1 MQDTPTNGGGRG
13 RWGGIGGPG
22 SRVFSSETIVSEIWM
37 PLLAGAL
44 LVALATLCVALFV
57 LDSLVLGPWSWAA
70 LFTLAL
76 LYGSVSLVAH
86 TWRTADGWP
95 AIVGAILVALGALV
109 LWFVF
114 GVDWLFAIWP
124 QFEFARW
131 LYRWPAW
138 NKLLL
143 QPIII
148 AGWGSFF
155 LIGVRLSVEIFDPG
169 WSRRFERD
177 ANIVGAR
184 ALWPLWGERFPA
196 QGFDRRVAD
205 LEAQLAE
212 AEISTRR
219 VQLEITNGNTTKRVE
234 LPDDP
239 SARQFYW
246 QVAHGQSFSVQTAIR
261 CKCRAAFEAEIR
273 PAFEAR
279 GLAYW
284 VDPEKPKVGMKLRA
298 DGWQAI
304 AKLLQ
309 ETD

>member
-1 MQDTPTNGGGRG
+1 MPIGNGGEGRG
-13 RWGGIGGPG
+13 SWGGPG
-22 SRVFSSETIVSEIWM
+22 SRVFTSETIVSEIWM

-57 LDSLVLGPWSWAA
+57 VDSLVLGPWSWAV
-70 LFTLAL
+70 LFSLAL
-76 LYGSVSLVAH
+76 LYGATTLVVH
-86 TWRTADGWP
+86 TWRTADDWP
-95 AIVGAILVALGALV
+95 AIAGVIALSIGVLVI
-109 LWFVF
+109 WFVF

-148 AGWGSFF
+148 AGWGSFS

-177 ANIVGAR
+177 AAIVGAR

-196 QGFDRRVAD
+196 QGFDKRVAD

-219 VQLEITNGNTTKRVE
+219 VQLEITNGHSTTIGD

-239 SARQFYW
+239 AARDFYW
-246 QVAHGQSFSVQTAIR
+246 AVAHGQSFSTQTAIQ
-261 CKCRAAFEAEIR
+261 CKCRAAFENEIR
-273 PAFEAR
+273 PTFIDR
-279 GLAYW
+279 GWAYW
-284 VDPEKPKVGMKLRA
+284 IDPEKPKAGIKLRA
-298 DGWQAI
+298 EGWQAI
-304 AKLLQ
+304 SKLCQ
-309 ETD
+309 